1 MAVIDRF
8 DFEGLEGFRVGR
20 FNMGINTSFIVYR
33 LGGTVFDTGSTNQW
47 HHVKDFLQEK
57 PLEQLILT
65 HHHEDH
71 AGNAGSI
78 TRLTGVKAIAPE
90 LTIEKI
96 RHGFKTPIMQ
106 KIIWGSPGKADAD
119 PLPENLTLSSGEAIT
134 AIHTPGHAK
143 DMTCY
148 LLPERGWLFSA
159 DLYLANKLKILRS
172 DENITELL
180 NSIERV
186 LSYDF
191 DIICCPH
198 RGIVH
203 DGKSKLR
210 EKHDYIMN
218 VAAEAQKLSA
228 TGLPVEKIA
237 LKLLGKE
244 DLFAKLSGY
253 NFSRRNLI
261 ASCLEVEL

>member
-8 DFEGLEGFRVGR
+8 SFEGLEGLRVGR
-20 FNMGINTSFIVYR
+20 FNIGINTSFIVYR
-33 LGGTVFDTGSTNQW
+33 LDGTVIDTGSTNQW
-47 HHVKDFLQEK
+47 RYVKAYLQEK

-71 AGNAGSI
+71 AGNTGSI
-78 TRLTGVKAIAPE
+78 TELTGIKAVAPE
-90 LTIEKI
+90 LTVEKI
-96 RHGFKTPIMQ
+96 RHSFKTPLLQ
-106 KIIWGSPGKADAD
+106 KIIWGSPRKADAD
-119 PLPENLTLSSGEAIT
+119 VLPDDFQLSNGEQVT
-134 AIHTPGHAK
+134 AIHTPGHAQ

-159 DLYLANKLKILRS
+159 DLYLANKLKILRA
-172 DENITELL
+172 DENIPEILK
-180 NSIERV
+180 SIERV
-186 LSYDF
+186 LEYDF

-203 DGKSKLR
+203 DGATKLK
-210 EKHDYIMN
+210 EKHDYIVN
-218 VAAEAQKLSA
+218 IAGDAQKLREE
-228 TGLPVEKIA
+228 GLPVKQIA

-261 ASCLEVEL
+261 ASCLDVEF